1 MKVLGELYML
11 RAVYVAMLFVLY
23 VVVNNFLCKPL
34 SSLSP
39 PIQKAK
45 TENNSQP
52 RNRVVDAEHLQPDSL
67 IGYYSQF
74 WFFWIN
80 DESGLYRKLYT
91 TTYNTNNTCNIQ
103 HNHTQYVG
111 RAMGDCMKKHL
122 ICLIW

>member
-11 RAVYVAMLFVLY
+11 HAVYVAMLFVLY

-52 RNRVVDAEHLQPDSL
+52 RNRVVDATRFPDWLLLSVL
-67 IGYYSQF
+67 VFLDQ
-74 WFFWIN
+74 
-80 DESGLYRKLYT
+80 
-91 TTYNTNNTCNIQ
+91 
-103 HNHTQYVG
+103 
-111 RAMGDCMKKHL
+111 
-122 ICLIW
+122 